1 MNAPVSRLKDPD
13 MQAAP
18 VALLRAADKARR
30 LAEQTGTPWVV
41 RQVVMPSDE
50 PCQAMARPDERAST

>member
-1 MNAPVSRLKDPD
+1 MIAPVSHLKDPD

-18 VALLRAADKARR
+18 LALLRAADKARR

-41 RQVVMPSDE
+41 RKTALPSDE
-50 PCQAMARPDERAST
+50 PCQGTARRGERAST